1 MPDFS
6 IESIDF
12 SSPWVLALIVLAAM
26 LQDDLTCLIVG
37 SAVVAGR
44 ISLVPAGAAC
54 WLGAWLGDIGWF
66 LAARVLGQ
74 QLLDRWPLRR
84 MVTADHLE
92 RARGLFDRLGP
103 WTLFA
108 SRFLPLVRTPLQVTS
123 GLLLRSAIPGCLL
136 LLAAGGLYVSL
147 VLGTVTAVGNTTVVR
162 DLYDRYGTWTLLAVP
177 LIAWIVLAGIRRLL
191 RWNRPSD

>member
-6 IESIDF
+6 ILSVDF

-26 LQDDLTCLIVG
+26 LQDDLTCLVVG
-37 SAVVAGR
+37 SAIVAGR
-44 ISLVPAGAAC
+44 ISPLAAGAAC

-66 LAARVLGQ
+66 LAARFVGQ
-74 QLLDRWPLRR
+74 QLLERWPLRW
-84 MVTADHLE
+84 MVNAEQLE

-136 LLAAGGLYVSL
+136 LLAAGGVYVTI
-147 VLGTVTAVGNTTVVR
+147 VLGTVTALGKTTVVR
-162 DLYDRYGTWTLLAVP
+162 DLYDRHGTWALLMVP
-177 LIAWIVLAGIRRLL
+177 LVAWILLAGIRRLL
-191 RWNRPSD
+191 GRNRQTD

>member
-26 LQDDLTCLIVG
+26 FQDDLTCLVVG

-84 MVTADHLE
+84 MVTVEQLE

-108 SRFLPLVRTPLQVTS
+108 SRFLPVVRTPLQVTS

-147 VLGTVTAVGNTTVVR
+147 VLGTVTAVGNTTVVQ

-177 LIAWIVLAGIRRLL
+177 LVAWIVLTGIRRLL
-191 RWNRPSD
+191 RGNRQSD